1 MKKWISVVLASL
13 FLVACSNGSYQEP
26 KVDQKM
32 DIPYKLELKSSKA
45 NMSGY
50 KYIRGKVA
58 DFKEVSASEALRLM
72 DEKGTGVLYLG
83 YDTCPFCVRAVPELN
98 EAMKRS
104 GVSVYYVNTTRMN
117 EVEANAFLA
126 KFSEV
131 LKANG
136 DHSDGL
142 YVPIVVSIKDGVP
155 VAEQTSLVKG
165 FVIENESSQLNETQ
179 KLALQ
184 TIYLNLFQRI
194 AK

>member
-45 NMSGY
+45 DMSGY
-50 KYIRGKVA
+50 KYLRGKVA

>member
-45 NMSGY
+45 DMSGY
-50 KYIRGKVA
+50 KYLRGKVA

-72 DEKGTGVLYLG
+72 DEKGTGILYLG

>member
-45 NMSGY
+45 DMSGY
-50 KYIRGKVA
+50 KYLRGKVA

-104 GVSVYYVNTTRMN
+104 GVFVYYVNTTRMN